1 MSLLRHVGDNGHALQ
16 VLEEGDHEGDP
27 IAVCRPTQECLAEE

>member
-1 MSLLRHVGDNGHALQ
+1 MSLLRDVGDDGDGLQ

-27 IAVCRPTQECLAEE
+27 ITVCRPTQECLAEE